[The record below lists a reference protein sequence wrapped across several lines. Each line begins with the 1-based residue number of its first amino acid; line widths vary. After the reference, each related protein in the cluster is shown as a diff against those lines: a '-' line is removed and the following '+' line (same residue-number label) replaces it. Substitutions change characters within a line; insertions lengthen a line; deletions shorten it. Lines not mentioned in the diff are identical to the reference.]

1 MNSYEKLAK
10 FPHLYLYD
18 WPFREAASEESAG
31 VWADRTPL
39 KQQVENLSW
48 RFANIN
54 TTSLHLLWADL
65 GAGKTHTLLYLKRL
79 CSESDNSNTQCIYV
93 ETPKTIKSFINIYTA
108 IFRNMPL
115 EQIVGAYKKCVNEY
129 GKDFV
134 SKLFGSM
141 PETTSALYCLVTGTT
156 DTRNLATL
164 WMSNSALLTRHE
176 LANVGVGKLIKT
188 TDEAVS
194 VLSGLINLLLAA
206 QMCTSVV
213 IILDDFQH
221 AGETRRNIS
230 SDISIGL
237 RKWYNGCPKSLN
249 IILSFA
255 SHMADNIKYFI
266 DSELLRV
273 AYSPRLMLPELSHEE
288 AVQFVEDLMSAYR
301 TPGAPVTT
309 FPFSREAVASIIVR
323 LQRTGKLLP
332 GKIVKAF
339 DSIMFEA
346 NFEIAKGTKRE
357 INPQYAISLF
367 ERVGSDII
375 NV

>member
-1 MNSYEKLAK
+1 MDSCEKQAR

-18 WPFREAASEESAG
+18 WPFREAASEESAN
-31 VWADRTPL
+31 VWADRASL

-48 RFANIN
+48 RFTHIN

-79 CSESDNSNTQCIYV
+79 CSKSRNSDTQCIYV
-93 ETPKTIKSFINIYTA
+93 ETPKTIKSFINIYEA
-108 IFRNMPL
+108 IFRNIPS
-115 EQIVGAYKKCVNEY
+115 EKIAEAYKKCINEY
-129 GKDFV
+129 SKDFI

-141 PETTSALYCLVTGTT
+141 PETSSALYCLVTGTS
-156 DTRNLATL
+156 DMRNLATL
-164 WMSNSALLTRHE
+164 WLSGGASLTRRE
-176 LANVGVGKLIKT
+176 LANVGVGKVIKT

-206 QMCTSVV
+206 KMYASV
-213 IILDDFQH
+213 IIMMDDFQH
-221 AGETRRNIS
+221 AGETRRNVA

-237 RKWYNGCPKSLN
+237 RKWYNACPRSLN

-273 AYSPRLMLPELSHEE
+273 AYSPRLMLPELSHDE

-301 TPGAPVTT
+301 MPGAPETT
-309 FPFSREAVASIIVR
+309 FPFSREAVRSIIVR
-323 LQRTGKLLP
+323 IPKTGKLLP
-332 GKIVKAF
+332 GTIMKTF

-346 NFEIAKGTKRE
+346 NFEIAKGVKQE
-357 INPQYAISLF
+357 ITPQHAISLF
-367 ERVGSDII
+367 ERLDLGIT